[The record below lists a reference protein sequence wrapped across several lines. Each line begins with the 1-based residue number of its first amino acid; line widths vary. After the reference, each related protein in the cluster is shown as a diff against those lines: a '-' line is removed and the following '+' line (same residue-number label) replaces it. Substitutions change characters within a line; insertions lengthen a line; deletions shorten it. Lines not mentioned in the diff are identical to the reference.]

1 MSKRKICVVT
11 GSRADYDL
19 LYWVMREIEESDDL
33 ELQLVVTGM
42 HLSPEFGLTIKEIE
56 KDGFQVARKVE
67 MLLSSDSA
75 VGVTKSTGLAMIG
88 FADAFAELNP
98 DIVLLLGDRFE
109 LLAAASAALFAVIP
123 IAHIHGGEVTAG
135 AFDDAIRHSITKMAH
150 LHFTSTEM
158 YRNRVIQLGEDP
170 GKVFNVGAPGVEN
183 IHRLDLLDK
192 PELELRLGL
201 TLGQRSLLV
210 TFHPETL
217 KPGESQRDF
226 QALLDALGKF
236 KDVNLV
242 FTKANADTEGR
253 TINRMIDEYVA
264 GHCGI
269 AVAHTSLGR
278 LNYLSALKHVS
289 GVIGNSSS
297 GIIEAPSLKTG
308 TVNIGD
314 RQKGRVRAG
323 SVIDCRPSCDAIDH
337 ALMTL
342 FSDELQDQLKGVVNP
357 HDGHETSGRI
367 VDVLTGVSISTID
380 KKEFFDMSVVADFDN
395 FGTIVL

>member
-11 GSRADYDL
+11 GSRAEYDL
-19 LYWVMREIEESDDL
+19 LYRAMREIEEADDL

-42 HLSPEFGLTIKEIE
+42 HLSAEFGLTVKKIE
-56 KDGFQVARKVE
+56 KDGFKVARKVE

-88 FADAFAELNP
+88 FADAFDELKP

-123 IAHIHGGEVTAG
+123 IAHIHGGEVTTG

-158 YRNRVIQLGEDP
+158 YRNRIIQLGEDP

-192 PELELRLGL
+192 SELELRLGL

-242 FTKANADTEGR
+242 FTKANVDTEGR
-253 TINRMIDEYVA
+253 AINRMIDEYV
-264 GHCGI
+264 GRHCGI

-278 LNYLSALKHVS
+278 LNYLSTLKHVS

-314 RQKGRVRAG
+314 RQKGRVRTKSIIDCMPTYEDIRAALKMLFSTEFQERLP
-323 SVIDCRPSCDAIDH
+323 SVINPHGSRDVSGQIVRLLRDTSLAG
-337 ALMTL
+337 LTKKQ
-342 FSDELQDQLKGVVNP
+342 FSDLN
-357 HDGHETSGRI
+357 
-367 VDVLTGVSISTID
+367 LTGTP
-380 KKEFFDMSVVADFDN
+380 E
-395 FGTIVL
+395 